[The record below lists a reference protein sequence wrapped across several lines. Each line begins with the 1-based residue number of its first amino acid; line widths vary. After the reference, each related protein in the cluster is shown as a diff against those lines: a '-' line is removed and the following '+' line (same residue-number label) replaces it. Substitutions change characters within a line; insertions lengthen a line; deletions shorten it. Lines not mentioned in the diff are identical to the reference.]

1 MQIMVD
7 KFGDCTVL
15 DEQTLLENVQ
25 TIKKIIVT
33 SGKYK
38 DYYDEIAASIKLGYV
53 PYRLSKDSTSSPSY
67 LYTFDN
73 KIWCIGSSGKV
84 AELVSDE
91 IITKKLHLV
100 YWKEGGGGGGV
111 VAAIQGP
118 AGGVGPRGK
127 RGLTGADGA
136 RGERGARGEHGER
149 GETGA
154 KASRDDIASFMC
166 QYLKNYVVEELRK
179 EMVYCR
185 LSIDTKADVDIVPS
199 KNLVTRIKDKSSNKY
214 DATQSQNKFMGVLTS
229 ERSIFS
235 ISFYKNWYT
244 IPLDFRTKK
253 YTFVVVVYKIKSLNS
268 GDGNY
273 LLSNYK
279 DDKLFRGVCILNDT
293 TLRIH
298 SGMSVI
304 GSSVFDWNTWTA
316 TNPCRIDN
324 KWVVLGIEWHRAE
337 HDNKSQIWV
346 NAKRVT
352 NFISIDSKGDP
363 DRVILGGKGADLKDN
378 FFSGKIASLEVY
390 VNNSESLPDAV
401 KYSIMRVI
409 CKEYNVPNDA

>member
-1 MQIMVD
+1 MVD

-15 DEQTLLENVQ
+15 DEQLLLASVQ

-38 DYYDEIAASIKLGYV
+38 HYHDEIAASVKLGYV
-53 PYRLSKDSTSSPSY
+53 PYRLSRDSTSSPSY
-67 LYTFDN
+67 LYTFN
-73 KIWCIGSSGKV
+73 NNVWCIGSSGKV
-84 AELVSDE
+84 TELVSEE
-91 IITKKLHLV
+91 IITKKHHLV
-100 YWKEGGGGGGV
+100 YWKEGGGGGGDV

-118 AGGVGPRGK
+118 AGSVGPRGK
-127 RGLTGADGA
+127 RGLVGADGA
-136 RGERGARGEHGER
+136 RGKRSERGEHGEM
-149 GETGA
+149 GA

-179 EMVYCR
+179 EEVYCR

-279 DDKLFRGVCILNDT
+279 DNKLFRGVCILNDT

-304 GSSVFDWNTWTA
+304 GSTVFDWSTWTA

-324 KWVVLGIEWHRAE
+324 KWVVLGVEWHRAE

-346 NAKRVT
+346 NSKKVT
-352 NFISIDSKGDP
+352 TFISLKSRGDV
-363 DRVILGGKGADLKDN
+363 DQVILGGKGRDFQNN
-378 FFSGKIASLEVY
+378 FFSGQIASLEVY
-390 VNNSESLPDAV
+390 VSSREPLPDAI
-401 KYSIMRVI
+401 KYSIMKVI
-409 CKEYNVPNDA
+409 CKEYDVASDA